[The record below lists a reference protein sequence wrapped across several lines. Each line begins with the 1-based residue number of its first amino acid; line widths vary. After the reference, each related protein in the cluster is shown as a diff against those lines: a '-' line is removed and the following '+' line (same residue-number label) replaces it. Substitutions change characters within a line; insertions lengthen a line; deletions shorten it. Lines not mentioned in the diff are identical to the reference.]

1 MQPSRRPA
9 KLRFSVDHWAAFWAN
24 PHPDLAAHVVTP
36 DVIGHWPGDAEP
48 VRGVTEYKR
57 RIARILT
64 RVPDLRL
71 TVAEHAS
78 NGEFLFIR
86 WIARGTGGGR
96 PFELSGVDRL
106 RLRDGL
112 VRENWVYYDPVRF
125 ESLVQ
130 GASPG
135 DGPSLPDRGEEASPD
150 GASGTW
156 GARGG
161 GGSGGRRAW

>member
-1 MQPSRRPA
+1 VTTTDLTEIGRLADVPRRARREAAFMHPSEHSGR
-9 KLRFSVDHWAAFWAN
+9 LRFSVEHWAVFWAN
-24 PHPDLAAHVVTP
+24 PHPDLAGRVVTP
-36 DVIGHWPGDAEP
+36 DVVGHWPGDAEP
-48 VRGVTEYKR
+48 VRGVTAYKR
-57 RIARILT
+57 RIARILA

-125 ESLVQ
+125 ESL
-130 GASPG
+130 A
-135 DGPSLPDRGEEASPD
+135 DGGDRGN
-150 GASGTW
+150 
-156 GARGG
+156 
-161 GGSGGRRAW
+161 